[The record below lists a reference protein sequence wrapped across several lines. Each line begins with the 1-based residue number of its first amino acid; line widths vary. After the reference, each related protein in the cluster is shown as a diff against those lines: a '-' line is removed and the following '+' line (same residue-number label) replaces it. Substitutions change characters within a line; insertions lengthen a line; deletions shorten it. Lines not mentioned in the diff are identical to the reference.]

1 MELLLVNVRTRKEG
15 IMTIEELAKE
25 TGKSKV
31 VIYKV
36 AKRLGRIPTVEEI
49 MNRQVGRPKK
59 YY

>member
-1 MELLLVNVRTRKEG
+1 
-15 IMTIEELAKE
+15 MTIEELAKE

-36 AKRLGRIPTVEEI
+36 ARRLGRIPTVEEI

>member
-1 MELLLVNVRTRKEG
+1 
-15 IMTIEELAKE
+15 MTIDELAEK

-36 AKRLGRIPTVEEI
+36 AKRLGRIPTIEEI
-49 MNRQVGRPKK
+49 MNRQVGRPRK